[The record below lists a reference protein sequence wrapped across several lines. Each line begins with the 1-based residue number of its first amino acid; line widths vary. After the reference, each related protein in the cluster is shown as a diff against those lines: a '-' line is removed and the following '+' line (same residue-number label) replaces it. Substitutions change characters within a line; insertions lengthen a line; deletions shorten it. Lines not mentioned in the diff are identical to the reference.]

1 MYPAPLAGSG
11 ARKNENM
18 KRRRAQIMDQI
29 QIYARNSDL
38 PEKEIADAADAV
50 VFRVFIERARRHV
63 PVS

>member
-1 MYPAPLAGSG
+1 MYPTPLAGFC

-50 VFRVFIERARRHV
+50 VFRFFIERASRHV